1 MQLLK
6 NVNIDFLGKRKLA
19 AILSAALILLG
30 LSSLIVKGGPALG
43 IDFTGG
49 TLAQLQFTNPVDMSE
64 IRDQLADSGFE
75 RPSIQLFGATN
86 EILVRVS
93 QDEAGPTFATRLNDA
108 FAGREFTVRR
118 TEAVGPKIGDELK
131 GKALQA
137 VLFALLGILI
147 YITLRFDRYY
157 AMGAVAALA
166 HDVLI
171 TMGIFSLLNLEIDLA
186 IIAAFLTIVGYS
198 LNDTIVV
205 FDRIRENIKASRK
218 SEFFSIV
225 NRSINE
231 TLGRTIITSLTTLTV
246 VTVLYLMGGEVI
258 KYFSF
263 ALIIGVIVG
272 TYSSIYIASPLMA
285 MMEAKSQAKS

>member
-6 NVNIDFLGKRKLA
+6 NTNFDFLGKRKLA
-19 AILSAALILLG
+19 GIISGSVILLG
-30 LSSLIVKGGPALG
+30 LASLIMNGGPALG

-49 TLAQLQFTNPVDMSE
+49 TLAQLQFTETVDVAE
-64 IRDQLADSGFE
+64 IRNLLDEADFE
-75 RPSIQLFGATN
+75 RPSIQLFGATD
-86 EILVRVS
+86 EILIRVS
-93 QDEAGPTFATRLNDA
+93 QDEGGPE
-108 FAGREFTVRR
+108 FAGRLSNAFEGKEFTVRR

-137 VLFALLGILI
+137 ILFALLGILV
-147 YITLRFDRYY
+147 YITLRFDRFY

-166 HDVLI
+166 HDVMI
-171 TMGIFSLLNLEIDLA
+171 TLGIFSLLGLEIDLA

-205 FDRIRENIKASRK
+205 FDRIRENTKASKK
-218 SEFFSIV
+218 SEFFAVV

-231 TLGRTIITSLTTLTV
+231 TLGRTIITSLTTFV
-246 VTVLYLMGGEVI
+246 VVLVLYLLGGEVI
-258 KYFSF
+258 KNFSF

-285 MMEAKSQAKS
+285 LMEARNQAKS

>member
-6 NVNIDFLGKRKLA
+6 KTNFDFLGKRKHA
-19 AILSAALILLG
+19 GILSATVILVG
-30 LSSLIVKGGPALG
+30 LASLITNGGPALG

-49 TLAQLQFTNPVDMSE
+49 TLAQLQFTQPVDVAE
-64 IRDQLADSGFE
+64 IRDQLTAAGFE
-75 RPSIQLFGATN
+75 RPSIQLFGAAD
-86 EILVRVS
+86 EILIRVS
-93 QDEAGPTFATRLNDA
+93 EDEGGPQFASRLADA
-108 FAGREFTVRR
+108 FSGSEFTVRR

-137 VLFALLGILI
+137 ILFALLGILV
-147 YITLRFDRYY
+147 YITLRFDRFY

-166 HDVLI
+166 HDVMI
-171 TMGIFSLLNLEIDLA
+171 TLGIFSLLGLEIDLA

-205 FDRIRENIKASRK
+205 FDRIRENTKASKK
-218 SEFFSIV
+218 SEFFNIV

-231 TLGRTIITSLTTLTV
+231 TLGRTIITSLTTFV
-246 VTVLYLMGGEVI
+246 VVLVLYLLGGEVI
-258 KYFSF
+258 KNFSF
-263 ALIIGVIVG
+263 ALIVGVIVG

-285 MMEAKSQAKS
+285 MMEAKNQAKT